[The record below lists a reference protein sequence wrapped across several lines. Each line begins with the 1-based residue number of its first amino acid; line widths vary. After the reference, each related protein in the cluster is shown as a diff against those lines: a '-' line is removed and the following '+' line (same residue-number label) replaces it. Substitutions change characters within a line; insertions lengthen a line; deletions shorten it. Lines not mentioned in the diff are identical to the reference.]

1 MSLKG
6 EKEKPLLKN
15 IFLVYVVFIM
25 LLAIAPLGNSGVLNK
40 TTILSFRADHILHVL
55 QFIPW
60 AFFCVKINQGN
71 TKYLPLWFLWG
82 IFFAVV
88 SEGVQYLLPYRSFN
102 ISDML
107 ANGIGV
113 AAGFVIFVPLGKEL
127 RANKSCP

>member
-60 AFFCVKINQGN
+60 AFFCIR
-71 TKYLPLWFLWG
+71 TKQNFPLWFFWG

-102 ISDML
+102 VSDML

-113 AAGFVIFVPLGKEL
+113 VSGFVIFVPLGKEL
-127 RANKSCP
+127 RANKS